1 MHRSRLTSIV
11 IDCSEDDYDHGRD
24 FWSKA
29 FGRSIVP
36 RDDRFSSIKGRVG
49 NQCGLYIGF
58 QRVASKE
65 CGIHLDIEA
74 DDVEAEVSRLLEL
87 GASVKK
93 RIRQHVVMQSPTGHA
108 FCVVPAKRG
117 DFPEGA
123 TEWT

>member
-1 MHRSRLTSIV
+1 MET
-11 IDCSEDDYDHGRD
+11 
-24 FWSKA
+24 
-29 FGRSIVP
+29 
-36 RDDRFSSIKGRVG
+36 
-49 NQCGLYIGF
+49 
-58 QRVASKE
+58 
-65 CGIHLDIEA
+65 

-87 GASVKK
+87 GATVKK